1 MYTDVA
7 NMWFCNKKIDFYEED
22 TLCFVVCDAPRG
34 LWLEE

>member
-1 MYTDVA
+1 MYTGVA

-22 TLCFVVCDAPRG
+22 TLCFVARTASGG